1 VQGFGELLRVVQVR
15 LSGRLRQ
22 PGRMVGW
29 MICWDEMV
37 KLGMDIRAWCA
48 FLRKSTQNKRVNFRM
63 IHAQK
68 RAGCMLDVL
77 HWQMEFAKDFLK
89 DIGDPWIRGLA
100 T

>member
-1 VQGFGELLRVVQVR
+1 
-15 LSGRLRQ
+15 
-22 PGRMVGW
+22 
-29 MICWDEMV
+29 
-37 KLGMDIRAWCA
+37 MDIRAWCA

-89 DIGDPWIRGLA
+89 DRGDPWASYLRVAYSNFVVQIALSRMINRGCTGMGML
-100 T
+100 TKSSVC